1 MLYFAGSLAAKVAR
15 QDSLA
20 KFLSSRPSH
29 RELVEKNIIHSVS
42 DEQDRERRNAIGT
55 ALTRSVLLKLGR
67 FTLP

>member
-1 MLYFAGSLAAKVAR
+1 MQSFTGSLAAKVAR

-29 RELVEKNIIHSVS
+29 RELVEKNIIHSET
-42 DEQDRERRNAIGT
+42 DEQDRQRRNAIGN
-55 ALTRSVLLKLGR
+55 ALTRSVLLKFGR